1 MNEIPKDLL
10 KGEYD
15 FVYSSSSLEHVGS
28 VELGRKFILNAMSA
42 LKTGGVA
49 VHTTELVVN
58 SLTNAGHFG
67 WMSVWLKKDVEKLEK
82 ELKEIGCKLLPVEYA
97 IDNVSV
103 DTWPYSSSNHFIL
116 KVYNTLHTS
125 IAFVIEKL

>member
-1 MNEIPKDLL
+1 M
-10 KGEYD
+10 
-15 FVYSSSSLEHVGS
+15 
-28 VELGRKFILNAMSA
+28 
-42 LKTGGVA
+42 
-49 VHTTELVVN
+49 N
-58 SLTNAGHFG
+58 SLQNAGHFE

-103 DTWPYSSSNHFIL
+103 DTLPYSSSNHFIL
-116 KVYNTLHTS
+116 KAGNTLHTS